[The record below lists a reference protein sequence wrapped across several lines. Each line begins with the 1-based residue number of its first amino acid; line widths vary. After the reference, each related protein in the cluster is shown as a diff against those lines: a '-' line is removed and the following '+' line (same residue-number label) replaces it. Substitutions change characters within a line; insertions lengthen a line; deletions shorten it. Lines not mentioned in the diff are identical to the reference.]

1 MFEWLADKA
10 TLISAFTSK
19 LPVSLRMRASAIAV
33 SQQTSLTHAPR
44 KGRRARYGIVVK
56 IVPKTAT
63 EGERYE

>member
-33 SQQTSLTHAPR
+33 SQQTSLLMRRGKGDAHAM
-44 KGRRARYGIVVK
+44 A
-56 IVPKTAT
+56 
-63 EGERYE
+63 